1 MPLSRPPAASAAP
14 AVPYVDHLRQ
24 ESRLFWEL
32 IAGAAGGERVPT
44 CPDWDADDLLWHLG
58 EVQWY
63 WGMIAE
69 RGLTREDEVQGL
81 EAAREERPADRAG
94 LLAHFE
100 RASERLQRMLRS
112 LDPRAELWMWHTDHS
127 AGYISRRQAHE
138 ALIHRIDAELTV
150 GAERSPVDCRLAAD
164 GVDEALRVMRGYPP
178 EYGLTASPLGPSVT
192 IAVVDGFHTW
202 TVTPVQRHRRRPG
215 RRHVGRAALRGHGR
229 TGRGLGRGGCRHGWR
244 PRLLALEPAGPW
256 RDLPHG
262 RRGGAGPRRGDLS
275 SLGRLTPS
283 IHGHAA
289 VRGARASALPR
300 GLPADDGHATAST
313 GANWPERTASMAWS
327 QDELVEHRLDRCDG
341 GLVGA
346 GQKFS

>member
-1 MPLSRPPAASAAP
+1 MPLSRHPAASAAP

-32 IAGAAGGERVPT
+32 ISGTGGSERVPT

-69 RGLTREDEVQGL
+69 RGLTREDEVEGL
-81 EAAREERPADRAG
+81 EAAREERPTDRAG

-112 LDPRAELWMWHTDHS
+112 LDPQTELWMWHTDHS

-138 ALIHRIDAELTV
+138 ALIHRVDAELTV
-150 GAERSPVDCRLAAD
+150 GAERSPIDCRLAAD

-202 TVTPVQRHRRRPG
+202 TVTPVQVTGVDPDGDAWDERRLAVTDGPDEASVAEIAGTAGDLDCWLWNRPPHG
-215 RRHVGRAALRGHGR
+215 EISRTGDEAALAHVDGVIV
-229 TGRGLGRGGCRHGWR
+229 
-244 PRLLALEPAGPW
+244 
-256 RDLPHG
+256 D
-262 RRGGAGPRRGDLS
+262 
-275 SLGRLTPS
+275 S
-283 IHGHAA
+283 I
-289 VRGARASALPR
+289 
-300 GLPADDGHATAST
+300 T
-313 GANWPERTASMAWS
+313 
-327 QDELVEHRLDRCDG
+327 
-341 GLVGA
+341 
-346 GQKFS
+346 